1 MVTHKKKGFM
11 MKRASK
17 LFARVNGSF
26 KIIKNIKEIS
36 YELKLPDDYDSS
48 PIFNVRDLRSYHGK
62 DLKASLLYQLWN

>member
-1 MVTHKKKGFM
+1 MGAHKKKRFM
-11 MKRASK
+11 MQRPSK

-26 KIIKNIKEIS
+26 KIIKNFKEIV

-48 PIFNVRDLRSYHGK
+48 PIFNVRDFRSYHGK